1 MNDLI
6 KKLENKKAK
15 ICVIGLGYV
24 GLPLSI
30 LLSQKGYEVL
40 GIDID
45 QKIDCANSGQSYIQ
59 LILIAKIV
67 QECLDSG
74 RISASCDFKRVQEM

>member
-1 MNDLI
+1 MIIRLKEKFIYMNDLI
-6 KKLENKKAK
+6 NKLENKKAK

-45 QKIDCANSGQSYIQ
+45 EKKN
-59 LILIAKIV
+59 
-67 QECLDSG
+67 
-74 RISASCDFKRVQEM
+74 